1 MFGFHVFCSFWS
13 IKEET
18 LKHPVSKKYIK
29 RTSYLKIAIA
39 RYVQRDD
46 ATPSKYKHGMVQ
58 LLNSKM
64 QQQQIEWRRVKVLE
78 LSSQGYSQIEI
89 ATNLQM
95 DKSIISRDLAYLR
108 QQAQDNL
115 KMHIQDKLPEE
126 YQNCM
131 VGINQVLKICWDI
144 VNKSRN
150 VDNNS
155 GQTVTMTDNKTV
167 LQALALINDCN
178 KYKMDLTTNGVVITD
193 AIKFVQTNKG
203 KLTTITNKE
212 RNGNKDSKEPDINDD
227 QVKDKQ
233 EEETTNQV
241 F

>member
-1 MFGFHVFCSFWS
+1 M
-13 IKEET
+13 
-18 LKHPVSKKYIK
+18 
-29 RTSYLKIAIA
+29 A
-39 RYVQRDD
+39 
-46 ATPSKYKHGMVQ
+46 Q
-58 LLNSKM
+58 LLRSKM
-64 QQQQIEWRRVKVLE
+64 QQQQIEWRRAKVLE

-144 VNKSRN
+144 VNRSRN
-150 VDNNS
+150 VNNKDND
-155 GQTVTMTDNKTV
+155 GQTVIMIDNKTV

-193 AIKFVQTNKG
+193 AIKFVQTNKE
-203 KLTTITNKE
+203 KLAMYKKGDDKE
-212 RNGNKDSKEPDINDD
+212 SKDSDYDEDKE
-227 QVKDKQ
+227 QLEEKQ
-233 EEETTNQV
+233 EEETGEHGGKETTNQV